1 MAPSNVDA
9 QYLLKYIR
17 GCKYSLEKT
26 KQKLDL
32 TLTVSKM
39 IKNVT
44 CHFLIIFHS
53 FLPPKQVKK
62 RVARVLLWLV
72 SNYF

>member
-1 MAPSNVDA
+1 MVFFVDA

-32 TLTVSKM
+32 TLTVNKM
-39 IKNVT
+39 K
-44 CHFLIIFHS
+44 F
-53 FLPPKQVKK
+53 QE
-62 RVARVLLWLV
+62 
-72 SNYF
+72 